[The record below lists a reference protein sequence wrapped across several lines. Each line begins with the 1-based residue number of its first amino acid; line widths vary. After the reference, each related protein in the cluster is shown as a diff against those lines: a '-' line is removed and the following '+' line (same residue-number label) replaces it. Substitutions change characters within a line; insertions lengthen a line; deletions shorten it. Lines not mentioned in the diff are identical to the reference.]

1 MCVIAAKYFPEVG
14 WVAAKNRDRNY
25 IPDLEFK
32 REDSKGLERLLYR
45 DKITQYRE
53 GLNDEGVCILS
64 ASLMVIDDEKEVKE
78 PNKNHSKDG
87 DRISAALKLPTV
99 SEAVKYLVK
108 TKLTGNTIV
117 FDKENMVLIEASN
130 RDGADGTK
138 EFVFTVKTIPK
149 TEALVRAN
157 HGIELDWAGYQ
168 IGNTENESLSRKSS
182 ESRMK
187 LAQKAVDGAKSP
199 QAILDLLCKNFVKD
213 PQMNPLRT
221 TTDKKKMRTTAQIL
235 MVPSERTMYVRP
247 IQSSLSFNFW
257 KMDDPAADTWV
268 EILSNKPLWQ
278 DHPRYGNSI
287 SKELKHKN

>member
-1 MCVIAAKYFPEVG
+1 MCVIAAKYFPEIG
-14 WVAAKNRDRNY
+14 WCAAKNRDRNY
-25 IPDLEFK
+25 IPDLAFK
-32 REDSKGLERLLYR
+32 REDAKGRERLLYW

-53 GLNDEGVCILS
+53 GINDEGICVLS

-78 PNKNHSKDG
+78 PNKSHSKDG

-99 SEAVKYLVK
+99 AEAVKYLIK
-108 TKLTGNTIV
+108 KKLTGNTIV

-130 RDGADGTK
+130 RDGADGAK

-149 TEALVRAN
+149 TEALVRTN
-157 HGIELDWAGYQ
+157 HGVDLDWAGYQ
-168 IGNTENESLSRKSS
+168 KGNTANETLSRESS

-187 LAQKAVDGAKSP
+187 LAQKAVDEAKSP
-199 QAILDLLCKNFVKD
+199 QAILDLLCKNYVKD

-221 TTDKKKMRTTAQIL
+221 TTGQKKMRTTAQIL
-235 MVPSERTMYVRP
+235 MIPSERTMYVRP

-278 DHPRYGNSI
+278 DHPRYGKNTV
-287 SKELKHKN
+287 KGLKHRS